1 MGRNTQ
7 ILEEIINVLTDQLFN
22 KETAMRDLEHHF
34 NTRLI
39 LDAGDVSTI
48 ATHASQLRL
57 RVETEECGA
66 VLDYIASNGL
76 VGINVDVVEEAINS
90 LLGEDRFI
98 EPGE

>member
-39 LDAGDVSTI
+39 LDAGNVDTI
-48 ATHASQLRL
+48 STHASQLRL
-57 RVETEECGA
+57 RVEKEECPL
-66 VLDYIASNGL
+66 VLDDIASKGM
-76 VGINVDVVEEAINS
+76 VMVTIDHVEESINS

-98 EPGE
+98 EPEG